1 MAKSNDLFS
10 GGFSGRMGNVI
21 GYMWR
26 GKACVRSM
34 PTHYRD
40 ARSEMQLQQRELF
53 RQTIRFASRAQRV
66 LRLGL
71 MMPSLDAHVTEYN
84 YFLRINK
91 RCFSLVDGNLQV
103 DCENLVLSEG
113 PVAPVAFYAPRLLDE
128 VTISIDFEK
137 NPLHR
142 RVSSD
147 DNVYLAAYCPEMGGF
162 DLSAPVARRHNQLVM
177 NLHREWAG
185 KEVHLWGFV
194 RDSKGRTSMS
204 QYIGCGILSI
214 DEWPEP
220 ETDESII
227 DEYLDDMPAT
237 YPADVAEAT
246 ARGAGNS
253 FSRHNYP

>member
-1 MAKSNDLFS
+1 
-10 GGFSGRMGNVI
+10 
-21 GYMWR
+21 
-26 GKACVRSM
+26 M
-34 PTHYRD
+34 PTHYSD
-40 ARSEMQLQQRELF
+40 AQTEHQL
-53 RQTIRFASRAQRV
+53 AQRALFKAMVGFARRAKVV
-66 LRLGL
+66 LRQGL
-71 MMPSLDAHVTEYN
+71 KTVSFNAHITEYN
-84 YFLRINK
+84 YFMRINK

-147 DNVYLAAYCPEMGGF
+147 DNVYLAAYCPEMSGF

-177 NLHREWAG
+177 SLHREWAG

-204 QYIGCGILSI
+204 QYIGCGILSV

-220 ETDESII
+220 ETDESIV
-227 DEYLDDMPAT
+227 DEDFDDMPAT
-237 YPADVAEAT
+237 YPADVAEVT
-246 ARGAGNS
+246 ARGAGNN

>member
-26 GKACVRSM
+26 
-34 PTHYRD
+34 
-40 ARSEMQLQQRELF
+40 EMQLQQRELF
-53 RQTIRFASRAQRV
+53 RQTTRFASRAQRV

-84 YFLRINK
+84 YFMRINK

-113 PVAPVAFYAPRLLDE
+113 PVAPVAFYAPRMLDE

-147 DNVYLAAYCPEMGGF
+147 DNVYLAAYCPDMGGF

-177 NLHREWAG
+177 SLHREWAG

-204 QYIGCGILSI
+204 QYIGCGILSV
-214 DEWPEP
+214 DEWPKP
-220 ETDESII
+220 ETDESIV
-227 DEYLDDMPAT
+227 DEDFDDMPAT
-237 YPADVAEAT
+237 NPVDVAEAT

>member
-84 YFLRINK
+84 YFMRINK

-177 NLHREWAG
+177 SLH
-185 KEVHLWGFV
+185 
-194 RDSKGRTSMS
+194 
-204 QYIGCGILSI
+204 GCGILSI

-227 DEYLDDMPAT
+227 DEDLDDMPAT

>member
-1 MAKSNDLFS
+1 
-10 GGFSGRMGNVI
+10 MGNLV
-21 GYMWR
+21 GYQWR
-26 GKACVRSM
+26 GQYCVRTM
-34 PTHYRD
+34 PSHYRD
-40 ARSEMQLQQRELF
+40 AQSEAQLAQRALF
-53 RQTIRFASRAQRV
+53 RQTIAFASKAKRILQ
-66 LRLGL
+66 LGL
-71 MMPSLDAHVTEYN
+71 RQSSINNHVTECN
-84 YFLRINK
+84 FFMRINK
-91 RCFSLVDGNLQV
+91 RCFSLSDNQLSVDYENLQ
-103 DCENLVLSEG
+103 LSEG
-113 PVAPVAFYAPRLLDE
+113 PVAPVAFYEPRLLDDT
-128 VTISIDFEK
+128 TISVDFEK

-177 NLHREWAG
+177 SLHREWAG

-204 QYIGCGILSI
+204 QYIGCGILSV

-220 ETDESII
+220 ETDESIV
-227 DEYLDDMPAT
+227 DEDFDDMPAT
-237 YPADVAEAT
+237 YPTDVAEAT

>member
-71 MMPSLDAHVTEYN
+71 MMPSLDVHVTEYN
-84 YFLRINK
+84 YFMRINK

-142 RVSSD
+142 RVSS
-147 DNVYLAAYCPEMGGF
+147 
-162 DLSAPVARRHNQLVM
+162 APVARRHNQLVM
-177 NLHREWAG
+177 SLHREWAG

-227 DEYLDDMPAT
+227 DEDFDDIPAT

>member
-1 MAKSNDLFS
+1 MATAINLFS
-10 GGFSGRMGNVI
+10 GGFSGRIGNVI

-34 PTHYRD
+34 PTRYRD
-40 ARSEMQLQQRELF
+40 ARSERQLQQRELF
-53 RQTIRFASRAQRV
+53 RQTIRFASHAQRV

-71 MMPSLDAHVTEYN
+71 RTPSIDAQVTEYN
-84 YFLRINK
+84 YFMRINK
-91 RCFSLVDGNLQV
+91 GCFSLVDGRLQV

-113 PVAPVAFYAPRLLDE
+113 PVAPVAFAAPRLLDD

-142 RVSSD
+142 NAGPNDCVF
-147 DNVYLAAYCPEMGGF
+147 LAAYSPEMGGF
-162 DLSAPVARRHNQLVM
+162 DLSTPVARRHNHLVM
-177 NLHREWAG
+177 SLNRAWAG

-204 QYIGCGILSI
+204 QYIGCGILSV

-220 ETDESII
+220 DADESIA
-227 DEYLDDMPAT
+227 DEDFGEVQTSYS
-237 YPADVAEAT
+237 ADTAQVAV
-246 ARGAGNS
+246 RGKNNI
-253 FSRHNYP
+253 FSRHNFP